1 MPIFCLVTN
10 FGCFIVRKY
19 VNWKKGEIC
28 RKWNKKTIFLT
39 MLAPLAALLLRF
51 ILNGE
56 GLVRAGKGVARE

>member
-1 MPIFCLVTN
+1 MSIFCLVTN

-19 VNWKKGEIC
+19 VNWKKSEIC

-56 GLVRAGKGVARE
+56 GLMRAGKGVARE

>member
-1 MPIFCLVTN
+1 MSIFCLVTN

-19 VNWKKGEIC
+19 VIWEKSEIC

-51 ILNGE
+51 ILNWE
-56 GLVRAGKGVARE
+56 GLGRAGKGVARE